1 MSQDPALLQSG
12 LFQGLSPEEIEA
24 LISCLGARTV
34 DFPRG
39 SVIAYAGQP
48 QKFLGLVIEGKVSLA
63 KENAQGQRML
73 LSVIRPGES
82 FGEMN
87 AFSGV
92 RIWPVTVMAES
103 SGKLMA
109 IPLERIGIGC
119 EKRCFGHWSL
129 ITNLLKLISEKALNL
144 HKALDYIGI
153 KGIRR
158 KLAMM
163 LIDRSEK
170 EGHPSFKMD
179 MNRAQMADYFYVTR
193 PALSHELCALR
204 DLGAIDFS
212 ANEFRIKNVQLL
224 KQIAEID
231 V

>member
-1 MSQDPALLQSG
+1 MGIEPALIQSG
-12 LFQGLSPEEIEA
+12 LFHGLDRQEIES
-24 LISCLGARTV
+24 LISCLGVRTV
-34 DFPRG
+34 EFSKG
-39 SVIAYAGQP
+39 AVIAYAGQP
-48 QKFLGLVIEGKVSLA
+48 QKYLGLVLEGRVSLA
-63 KENAQGQRML
+63 KENMQGQRML
-73 LSVIRPGES
+73 LTVVRPGGS

-92 RIWPVTVMAES
+92 KVWPVTVMAES
-103 SGKLMA
+103 SGRLMA

-119 EKRCFGHWSL
+119 ERRCFGHWTL
-129 ITNLLKLISEKALNL
+129 ITNLLRLISEKALSL
-144 HKALDYIGI
+144 HKALDYVGI

-158 KLAMM
+158 KLAIM

-170 EGHPSFKMD
+170 EASATFRMD

-204 DLGAIDFS
+204 DMGAIDFS
-212 ANEFRIKNVQLL
+212 ANEFRIKDMQLL
-224 KQIAEID
+224 KQIAEKD

>member
-1 MSQDPALLQSG
+1 MGLDSALIQSG
-12 LFQGLSPEEIEA
+12 LFHGLSAQEIEA
-24 LISCLGARTV
+24 LISCLAVRTV
-34 DFPRG
+34 DFAKG

-48 QKFLGLVIEGKVSLA
+48 QKFIGLVIEGKVSLA

-73 LSVIRPGES
+73 LSVVSPGGS

-92 RIWPVTVMAES
+92 KVWPVTVMAES

-119 EKRCFGHWSL
+119 EKKCFGHWTL
-129 ITNLLKLISEKALNL
+129 ITNLLKLISEKSLNL

-158 KLAMM
+158 KLAIM

-170 EGHPSFKMD
+170 EGSPSFSMD
-179 MNRAQMADYFYVTR
+179 MNRSQMADYFYVTR
-193 PALSHELCALR
+193 PALSHELCILR

-212 ANEFRIKNVQLL
+212 AKDFRIKDMQLL
-224 KQIAEID
+224 KQIAEKD

>member
-1 MSQDPALLQSG
+1 MGLQSALLQSG
-12 LFQGLSPEEIEA
+12 LFHGLSPQEIEA
-24 LISCLGARTV
+24 LMACLGVRTV
-34 DFPRG
+34 DFSKG

-48 QKFLGLVIEGKVSLA
+48 QKYLGLVIEGKVSLA

-73 LSVIRPGES
+73 LSVIKPGGS

-103 SGKLMA
+103 SGKLIA
-109 IPLERIGIGC
+109 IPLERMGIGC
-119 EKRCFGHWSL
+119 EKRCFGHWTL
-129 ITNLLKLISEKALNL
+129 ITNLLRLISEKALEL
-144 HKALDYIGI
+144 HKALDYMGI

-158 KLAMM
+158 KLAIM
-163 LIDRSEK
+163 LIDRSAK
-170 EGHPSFKMD
+170 AGSLSFRMD
-179 MNRAQMADYFYVTR
+179 MNRAQMADHFYVTR

-204 DLGAIDFS
+204 DLGAIGFYSNDFT
-212 ANEFRIKNVQLL
+212 IKDMQLL
-224 KQIAEID
+224 KQIAEKD

>member
-1 MSQDPALLQSG
+1 MSLQPALLQSG
-12 LFQGLSPEEIEA
+12 LFQGLSPQEIEA
-24 LISCLGARTV
+24 LISCLGVRTV
-34 DFPRG
+34 DFSRG
-39 SVIAYAGQP
+39 SVIAYSGQP
-48 QKFLGLVIEGKVSLA
+48 QRYLGLVIEGKVSLA

-73 LSVIRPGES
+73 LSVIKPGGS

-92 RIWPVTVMAES
+92 RVWPVTVMAES

-109 IPLERIGIGC
+109 IPIERIGIGC
-119 EKRCFGHWSL
+119 DKRCFGHWTL
-129 ITNLLKLISEKALNL
+129 ITNLMRLISEKALNL

-158 KLAMM
+158 KLAIM
-163 LIDRSEK
+163 LLDRSEK
-170 EGHPSFKMD
+170 EGSPAFRMD

-204 DLGAIDFS
+204 DTGAIDFS
-212 ANEFRIKNVQLL
+212 SNEFRIKDMQLL
-224 KQIAEID
+224 KQIAEKD

>member
-1 MSQDPALLQSG
+1 MNQDPALLQSG

-34 DFPRG
+34 DFSRG
-39 SVIAYAGQP
+39 SVLAYAGQP

-63 KENAQGQRML
+63 KENVQGQRML
-73 LSVIRPGES
+73 LSVIRPGGS

-92 RIWPVTVMAES
+92 RIWPVTVIAES

-158 KLAMM
+158 KLAIM

-170 EGHPSFKMD
+170 EGSPSFSVD

-224 KQIAEID
+224 KQIAGID

>member
-34 DFPRG
+34 DFSRG

-170 EGHPSFKMD
+170 EGSAFFKMD

>member
-34 DFPRG
+34 DFSRG
-39 SVIAYAGQP
+39 SVLAYAGQP

-63 KENAQGQRML
+63 KENVQGQRML
-73 LSVIRPGES
+73 LSVIRPGGS

-92 RIWPVTVMAES
+92 RIWPVTVIAES

-158 KLAMM
+158 KLAIM

-170 EGHPSFKMD
+170 EGSPSFSVD

-224 KQIAEID
+224 KQIAGID